1 MLLQIFWLFTRV
13 ALLSWGGG
21 PASLALMQR
30 ETVAAGWVTADEFAD
45 SVAIGNSLP
54 GPIAPQV
61 SAFVGYKLAGIWGAI
76 AGAAGTVVPTTVLM
90 LLAIA
95 YFYKIKDSPALKAML
110 TAVRPVVIGFL
121 LWTAYDVAA
130 TVFKAKSLGWDT
142 ALVGGWDKLIIVAVT
157 FGLLTFTQIN
167 PAIVILAAA
176 AIGFFIYR

>member
-30 ETVAAGWVTADEFAD
+30 ETVAAGWVTSDEFAD

-61 SAFVGYKLAGIWGAI
+61 SAFVGYKLAGFWGAV
-76 AGAAGTVVPTTVLM
+76 AGAAGTVVPTTLLM
-90 LLAIA
+90 LAAIA
-95 YFYKIKDSPALKAML
+95 YFYKIKDSAPLRAML

-121 LWTAYDVAA
+121 LWTAYDVAT
-130 TVFKAKSLGWDT
+130 TVFKAQSVGWGPALT
-142 ALVGGWDKLIIVAVT
+142 AGWDKLLIVAVT
-157 FGLLTFTQIN
+157 FGLLTFTKIN
-167 PAIVILAAA
+167 PAIIILAAA
-176 AIGFFIYR
+176 VMGFLVYR